1 MEKFLR
7 GVSLLTR
14 PDFSQFNNKIHIR
27 EKELTNNLLKRS
39 DVRVVLVVTYSSPSD
54 LGTEVEA
61 PLLDYLKEQ
70 NNVGESDVF
79 SSEICTLKRLYGYL
93 SGQDI
98 GKIKVEVA
106 LRQWGKM
113 DAPYKAYYGQ
123 VLVQDIAGWFVHGRP
138 LFAKNLRY
146 FRGDTPI
153 NESIERTLIDN
164 PDHFWYFNN
173 GITMLC
179 NDLGKSLLGRSNTDI
194 GVFNCE
200 GASIVNGAQTVGVVW
215 ELAKRLD
222 PAKFSAI
229 TARVQM
235 RIISL
240 EQCPEGF
247 WTDVT
252 RAANTQNP
260 IRHRDY
266 AALDPEQAR
275 LAGEMSLDKRRYA
288 YKSVIPIPRAQR
300 DAISRRRPSPWP
312 AQIVMCRWQYKPN
325 AKSDNSGR
333 TSTSIPI
340 QHCSTLN

>member
-1 MEKFLR
+1 MDTPLTINRLANALEQTFNGLIDVSDIQSNPADEIRKQYLSRALAAFSIASLTNCDAAEAAASITDGFGDQGIDAIFFDAGDKALYLVQSKWSANGRSTIDQGDMEKFLR

-14 PDFSQFNNKIHIR
+14 PDFSQFNEKIRIR

-113 DAPYKAYYGQ
+113 DTPYKSYYGQ
-123 VLVQDIAGWFVHGRP
+123 VLVQDIAGWSVHGRP

-153 NESIERTLIDN
+153 NESIEKTLIDN
-164 PDHFWYFNN
+164 PDHF
-173 GITMLC
+173 
-179 NDLGKSLLGRSNTDI
+179 
-194 GVFNCE
+194 
-200 GASIVNGAQTVGVVW
+200 
-215 ELAKRLD
+215 
-222 PAKFSAI
+222 
-229 TARVQM
+229 
-235 RIISL
+235 
-240 EQCPEGF
+240 
-247 WTDVT
+247 
-252 RAANTQNP
+252 
-260 IRHRDY
+260 
-266 AALDPEQAR
+266 
-275 LAGEMSLDKRRYA
+275 
-288 YKSVIPIPRAQR
+288 
-300 DAISRRRPSPWP
+300 
-312 AQIVMCRWQYKPN
+312 
-325 AKSDNSGR
+325 
-333 TSTSIPI
+333 
-340 QHCSTLN
+340 